1 MSERTEMME
10 QLRTDLYEYNAQIDV
25 FKSGLEYLENRLYES
40 GRSSDALKVIH
51 QIMDIGWDRK
61 KVLNNLTEL
70 TNGYPWELDEDEE

>member
-1 MSERTEMME
+1 MSERTEMIE

-70 TNGYPWELDEDEE
+70 TNGYPWEPDEDE

>member
-1 MSERTEMME
+1 MSERTEMIE
-10 QLRTDLYEYNAQIDV
+10 QLRTDLYELNAQIDV

-51 QIMDIGWDRK
+51 QMMDIGWDRK

-70 TNGYPWELDEDEE
+70 TNGYPWEPDEDEE

>member
-1 MSERTEMME
+1 MSEKTEMIE
-10 QLRTDLYEYNAQIDV
+10 QLRTDLYEFNAQIDV

-51 QIMDIGWDRK
+51 QMMDIGWDRK

-70 TNGYPWELDEDEE
+70 TNGYPWEPDEDE

>member
-1 MSERTEMME
+1 MSERTEMIE

-70 TNGYPWELDEDEE
+70 TNGYPWELDEEE

>member
-1 MSERTEMME
+1 MSERTEMIE

-51 QIMDIGWDRK
+51 QIH
-61 KVLNNLTEL
+61 
-70 TNGYPWELDEDEE
+70 GYWLG

>member
-1 MSERTEMME
+1 MSERTEMIE

-70 TNGYPWELDEDEE
+70 TNGYPWEPDEEE